1 MPFTRT
7 ASPPEPP
14 PDWLQRL
21 QEYAQVKNV
30 LNGDT
35 CVLTD
40 GSPAT
45 RLVEFFAD
53 PAVSE
58 AWQKFNTGRPRL

>member
-1 MPFTRT
+1 M
-7 ASPPEPP
+7 
-14 PDWLQRL
+14 

-40 GSPAT
+40 GSPAS